1 MRPSKPHLVVHTDA
15 STHGWGACF
24 NDQTVRGTWSLT
36 ESRFDINRLEMRA
49 VRLALMHY
57 AAQFQGL
64 SLLFRIDNLSTVYYL
79 NKQGDA
85 FASAHG

>member
-1 MRPSKPHLVVHTDA
+1 M
-15 STHGWGACF
+15 
-24 NDQTVRGTWSLT
+24 SLT
-36 ESRFDINRLEMRA
+36 ESFHINRLEMRA